1 MNLPNSLEKRDIFVD
16 RKPQQH
22 GSSGVTSHSQAPAS
36 GASAH
41 ALGSQQDA
49 FSTSGFGS
57 SSGSGAFMGGGLGG
71 SGSGGALGLAAMASS
86 FQGGS
91 HHHQQQQFQHQSQYG
106 ASAHGVSPAPS
117 PHATDDHEDG
127 SDARSDDDSDVSEH
141 PAIVIYVIDPF
152 ELALRYFGGAMSDVR
167 RVAMLGLLKCYNE
180 LLKELSAERRC
191 HVSLQVCKRCPHK
204 HCDCA

>member
-1 MNLPNSLEKRDIFVD
+1 M
-16 RKPQQH
+16 
-22 GSSGVTSHSQAPAS
+22 TSHSQATAS

-57 SSGSGAFMGGGLGG
+57 TSGSGAFMGGGLSG

-91 HHHQQQQFQHQSQYG
+91 HHHNQQQQQFQHQSQYG

-191 HVSLQVCKRCPHK
+191 HVSLQVCKRCPHNSP
-204 HCDCA
+204 